1 VIWSGI
7 GEVLLQM
14 GGQGVVLVG
23 KSVSP
28 PLPRSVGEEWAM
40 AGIPRYS
47 DDGDRVGDRGV

>member
-1 VIWSGI
+1 MIWSGI